1 MAITEEQGPRRHR
14 STRRAGVL
22 LAALL
27 LSVLSI
33 GASAEDGAEDVDAE
47 ELHTDGSGQPADEY
61 GYWFTSPVGT
71 ADPSVPDD
79 GMLVMGIPSGPIAVA
94 GLRVT
99 LDDPDAM
106 AASIH
111 LTVDRDTSDAFIEEP
126 LIWACPATE
135 AWEPEQGGDADG
147 APGETC
153 SPGTAAQG
161 QRVDDEY
168 VFVVSPFIEN
178 GELDL
183 LITPGIRGAVPS
195 PLLIQ
200 LLNDE
205 LLVESIGMGVPWPGP
220 ETVDGLDG
228 SNFRISFEAP
238 DGDAVRTGDDS
249 ADTAFTELSFDGAS
263 EFDGDFDEPGGDDFD
278 TGAGD
283 AGASGQPTMSDPPD
297 TSGGDTS
304 GPSAPSGNGA
314 GMGSAPQPQTADPPQ
329 SADTDAP
336 VQDTP
341 PGGDGG
347 EAPVALEQDQAADM
361 GEAEPA
367 SFLGADPRLLG
378 ALVLGLGA
386 LGAGVLALGPQGLA
400 AVGGAPGSATSSDL
414 GGLAQFA
421 RPRSG
426 PPPAL

>member
-1 MAITEEQGPRRHR
+1 MTITDERQRLRHR
-14 STRRAGVL
+14 SMRRAGL
-22 LAALL
+22 LLSALL

-33 GASAEDGAEDVDAE
+33 GASAEDDDVEA
-47 ELHTDGSGQPADEY
+47 LHTDGSGQPADEY
-61 GYWFTSPVGT
+61 GYWFTSPVGA

-79 GMLVMGIPSGPIAVA
+79 GMLVMGVPSGPIAVA

-111 LTVDRDTSDAFIEEP
+111 LTVDRDTSDAFVEEP
-126 LIWACPATE
+126 LIWACPATQ

-153 SPGTAAQG
+153 SPGTAARG

-183 LITPGIRGAVPS
+183 LITPGIRGAIPS

-238 DGDAVRTGDDS
+238 DGDAVRTGQDS
-249 ADTAFTELSFDGAS
+249 ADTAFTELSFDGTS
-263 EFDGDFDEPGGDDFD
+263 EFDSDFDEPGGDDFD
-278 TGAGD
+278 PGAGD
-283 AGASGQPTMSDPPD
+283 AGPSDQPATSDLPA
-297 TSGGDTS
+297 TSGGDTT

-314 GMGSAPQPQTADPPQ
+314 DLGSAPQPQTADPPQ
-329 SADTDAP
+329 SAGTDDAP

-341 PGGDGG
+341 PGDDG
-347 EAPVALEQDQAADM
+347 EPPIALEQDQATDM
-361 GEAEPA
+361 GAAEPA

-400 AVGGAPGSATSSDL
+400 AVGGAPGAGASSDV

>member
-1 MAITEEQGPRRHR
+1 MTITDEHEHGRLRRR
-14 STRRAGVL
+14 STHRAGVL

-27 LSVLSI
+27 LSVLSM
-33 GASAEDGAEDVDAE
+33 GASAEDGDAE
-47 ELHTDGSGQPADEY
+47 EDLHTGGSGQPADEY
-61 GYWFTSPVGT
+61 GYWFTSPAAT
-71 ADPSVPDD
+71 SDPSVPED

-99 LDDPDAM
+99 LDDPEAM

-111 LTVDRDTSDAFIEEP
+111 LTVDQDSSDAFVEEP

-147 APGETC
+147 APGENC

-168 VFVVSPFIEN
+168 IFVVSPFIEN

-205 LLVESIGMGVPWPGP
+205 LLVDSIGMGAPWPGP

-228 SNFRISFEAP
+228 SNFRVTFEAP
-238 DGDAVRTGDDS
+238 DGDVVRTDEDS

-263 EFDGDFDEPGGDDFD
+263 EFDSDFGGPDEDDFEAGTSD
-278 TGAGD
+278 TGSSD
-283 AGASGQPTMSDPPD
+283 QPSLSAPPD
-297 TSGGDTS
+297 TSGDAAS
-304 GPSAPSGNGA
+304 GPGAPSGNGA
-314 GMGSAPQPQTADPPQ
+314 DMGSAPQPQTADPPQ
-329 SADTDAP
+329 SADTDDAP
-336 VQDTP
+336 IQDSP
-341 PGGDGG
+341 PGGGG
-347 EAPVALEQDQAADM
+347 SEPPVALEQEQAGGM

-367 SFLGADPRLLG
+367 SSLGADPRLLG

-386 LGAGVLALGPQGLA
+386 VGAGVLALGPQGLA
-400 AVGGAPGSATSSDL
+400 LAGGAGSGASSSV

-421 RPRSG
+421 RPRGG

>member
-1 MAITEEQGPRRHR
+1 MAITEERARRRHR

-22 LAALL
+22 LSALL
-27 LSVLSI
+27 LSVLSM
-33 GASAEDGAEDVDAE
+33 GASAEDGDAED
-47 ELHTDGSGQPADEY
+47 LHTDGSGQSADEY

-111 LTVDRDTSDAFIEEP
+111 LTVDQDTSDAFVEEP

-153 SPGTAAQG
+153 SPGTAAEG
-161 QRVDDEY
+161 KRVDDEY

-220 ETVDGLDG
+220 EPAPGLDG
-228 SNFRISFEAP
+228 SNFRVTFEAP
-238 DGDAVRTGDDS
+238 DGDVVRTGDDS
-249 ADTAFTELSFDGAS
+249 ADTAFTELTFDGSS
-263 EFDGDFDEPGGDDFD
+263 EFDSDFGEPGDDDFD
-278 TGAGD
+278 TGATDGTP
-283 AGASGQPTMSDPPD
+283 SSSQSTMADPPD
-297 TSGGDTS
+297 TSGDASS

-314 GMGSAPQPQTADPPQ
+314 DMGSAPQPQTADPPQ
-329 SADTDAP
+329 AASGDDAP

-341 PGGDGG
+341 AGGDT
-347 EAPVALEQDQAADM
+347 EAPVALEQEQAGGL

-367 SFLGADPRLLG
+367 SSSLGADPRLLG

-386 LGAGVLALGPQGLA
+386 LGAGMLALGPQGLA
-400 AVGGAPGSATSSDL
+400 AVGGAPGSGASSNL

-426 PPPAL
+426 PPPSL

>member
-1 MAITEEQGPRRHR
+1 MAITEERDRRRRR

-22 LAALL
+22 LSALL
-27 LSVLSI
+27 LSVLSM
-33 GASAEDGAEDVDAE
+33 GASAEDGDTGEG
-47 ELHTDGSGQPADEY
+47 LNTDGSGQPPDEY
-61 GYWFTSPVGT
+61 GYWFTSP
-71 ADPSVPDD
+71 AASSDPAVPED
-79 GMLVMGIPSGPIAVA
+79 GMLVMGIPSGPLAVA

-111 LTVDRDTSDAFIEEP
+111 LTIDQDSSDAFVEEP

-147 APGETC
+147 APGENC
-153 SPGTAAQG
+153 SPGTAAEG

-205 LLVESIGMGVPWPGP
+205 LLVPEAGAGAPWPGP
-220 ETVDGLDG
+220 EPVDGLDG
-228 SNFRISFEAP
+228 SNFRVTFEAP
-238 DGDAVRTGDDS
+238 EGDVVRTGEDS
-249 ADTAFTELSFDGAS
+249 ADEAFTSLTFDGSS
-263 EFDGDFDEPGGDDFD
+263 EFDGDFGDPESDDFD
-278 TGAGD
+278 TGTGD
-283 AGASGQPTMSDPPD
+283 ADPSDQPTMSEPPD
-297 TSGGDTS
+297 TSGDAGA

-314 GMGSAPQPQTADPPQ
+314 DMGSAPQPQTADPPQ
-329 SADTDAP
+329 SADTDDAP
-336 VQDTP
+336 IPDTP
-341 PGGDGG
+341 PGGDGS
-347 EAPVALEQDQAADM
+347 EPPVALEQEQAGGM

-367 SFLGADPRLLG
+367 SSLGADPRLLG

-386 LGAGVLALGPQGLA
+386 LGAGMLALGPQGLTLA
-400 AVGGAPGSATSSDL
+400 GGAGSGASSNM

-421 RPRSG
+421 RPRGG